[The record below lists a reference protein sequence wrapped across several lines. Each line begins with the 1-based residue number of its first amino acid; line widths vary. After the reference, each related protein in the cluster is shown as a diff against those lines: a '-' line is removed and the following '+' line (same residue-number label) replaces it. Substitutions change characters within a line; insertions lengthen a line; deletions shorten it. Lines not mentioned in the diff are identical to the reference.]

1 MRVAAALSC
10 ALVVAACNDG
20 NRVAERVSC
29 YPACL
34 ADVVQ
39 RCPIISACQT
49 ADTTNAQISDVSPNV
64 AIGTA
69 ACFASGEKKWQAV
82 NAMTSDSYVAVKARD
97 GGECYTAISAGATL
111 RYTISVGGHT
121 LAELNADTQGGATTV
136 TCNGTTT
143 EIEASDHCALLPWTA
158 TMTCDQGPC
167 DFGALPPG
175 AATDATTN

>member
-143 EIEASDHCALLPWTA
+143 EIEANDHCALLPWTA